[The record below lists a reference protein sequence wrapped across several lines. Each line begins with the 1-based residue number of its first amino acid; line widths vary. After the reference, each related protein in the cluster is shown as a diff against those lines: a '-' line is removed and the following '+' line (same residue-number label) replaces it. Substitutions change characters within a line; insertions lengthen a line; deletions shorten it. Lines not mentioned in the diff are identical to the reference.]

1 MDEPD
6 PVYDHHRKKIL
17 VAGISVN
24 IVICTELA
32 TIMAMETDKAEKETA
47 RQNDKETQQ
56 FIQFLVD
63 HKSEGGDNG
72 TFKNKTMMAAVQL
85 IAPYR
90 TMGVVKEVKH
100 MHMKW
105 NTVSNHHLFN
115 DHY

>member
-17 VAGISVN
+17 VAGISV

-72 TFKNKTMMAAVQL
+72 TFKNKTMMAAAQH
-85 IAPYR
+85 IAPYC
-90 TMGVVKEVKH
+90 TMGIVKEAKQ
-100 MHMKW
+100 MHTKW
-105 NTVSNHHLFN
+105 TTVSAHHLFN